1 MGKQHTDRKVQ
12 VMVTLIAIAAMMS
25 LVSAV
30 AIEQG
35 LDRRTSAS
43 NMKPGSIHQGGC
55 NFNRFT
61 KLTLSRCHYLSR
73 MIEIKRD
80 MIVI

>member
-1 MGKQHTDRKVQ
+1 MGKQQIGRNVQ
-12 VMVTLIAIAAMMS
+12 VMVTLVTIAAMMS

-43 NMKPGSIHQGGC
+43 NMKPGTVHQGGC
-55 NFNRFT
+55 NFNP
-61 KLTLSRCHYLSR
+61 LTRLTCLG
-73 MIEIKRD
+73 
-80 MIVI
+80 VII

>member
-1 MGKQHTDRKVQ
+1 
-12 VMVTLIAIAAMMS
+12 MVTLVTMAAMMS

-35 LDRRTSAS
+35 LDRRTSDS

-55 NFNRFT
+55 
-61 KLTLSRCHYLSR
+61 KLQSYQV
-73 MIEIKRD
+73 D
-80 MIVI
+80 FV